1 MEKQTRHFEKLKT
14 TLAIA
19 DAEHLD
25 EQLAPENSFDAVF
38 GNCVLQIVNDPEQT
52 LRETYRVLAPG
63 GRAGFTTWG
72 SKENSDFMT
81 VVPKCLM
88 KVDKFKEMMVKANV
102 RSLWHLSDP
111 KPVLDFMES
120 IGFKNCRSMELFT
133 YSTFDG
139 ENCKD
144 LLWKH
149 TEYST
154 YDLRIKLESDEDKVL
169 LHEVCVE
176 AVDKMYSILN
186 DERRPIGFYSM
197 LYWGD
202 K

>member
-1 MEKQTRHFEKLKT
+1 MVKQTRHFENLKT

-25 EQLAPENSFDAVF
+25 EQLAPDNSFDAVF

-52 LRETYRVLAPG
+52 LREAYRVLAPG

-81 VVPKCLM
+81 VYSKCVM

-111 KPVLDFMES
+111 KPVLDYMES
-120 IGFKNCRSMELFT
+120 IGFKNCRSMELFA

-139 ENCKD
+139 ESCED
-144 LLWKH
+144 LFKKH
-149 TEYST
+149 AEYST
-154 YDLRIKLESDEDKVL
+154 YDLRIKLESDEDHIL
-169 LHEVCVE
+169 LDEVCVE
-176 AVDKMYSILN
+176 AVKNAYSILN
-186 DERRPIGFYSM
+186 DERRPLGFYSI